1 VSISNSCA
9 YDTSLSIRRHSGVTL
24 VELML
29 CVGMLSAMIAFAA
42 PSMSGFLERQRSLTA
57 THTLISHLATAR
69 MSAVNHKRS
78 VVLCPATEN
87 LQCTGSTNWSQNWV
101 LFLDPDGN
109 RQVDLPQDILAVYQN
124 PLGGTLQLHSTIGR
138 PQVRY
143 LPDGRSAGSNL
154 TLSICNSSGTLL
166 SQVIVNNAGRAR
178 STRPKQL
185 TMCPS

>member
-1 VSISNSCA
+1 VSIPDRFTRTTCLA
-9 YDTSLSIRRHSGVTL
+9 IHRHSGVTL

-29 CVGMLSAMIAFAA
+29 CLGILSVIIAFAA
-42 PSMSGFLERQRSLTA
+42 PSMSGFLERQRSLSA
-57 THTLISHLATAR
+57 THSLIGHLATAR
-69 MSAVNHKRS
+69 NSAINHKRS

-87 LQCTGSTNWSQNWV
+87 LQCTGSTDWSKNWV

-124 PLGGTLQLHSTIGR
+124 PVGGTLRLHSTIGR

-143 LPDGRSAGSNL
+143 LPNGRSTGSNL
-154 TLSICNSSGTLL
+154 TFSLCNASGTLL
-166 SQVIVNNAGRAR
+166 TQVIVNNAGRAR
-178 STRPKQL
+178 SIRPKQL